1 MVKTAEKKI
10 DKKNAIVEGVIW
22 QQLLLF
28 FFPLLAGTFF
38 QTLYNTVDAIVVGR
52 FVGKEGLSAVGG
64 ATSVIINL
72 LVGFFVGISSGAT
85 VVIAQYYG
93 ARRKDDIEKAVH
105 TSIAIAIA
113 GGLIMTLLCLIVAPN
128 LLGMMDTPAETM
140 ADSAL
145 YLRIYAFG
153 MIPNM
158 IYNMGSG
165 ILRAV
170 GDSKHPT
177 YYLIAGALTNIVLD
191 LLTVVGFHMGV
202 AGAAL
207 ATIASQLISALLTLW
222 LLTRTEDI
230 YRLTLRHIR
239 FEKIYAE
246 KILGIGIPAGL
257 RSAMYSVSNIVI
269 QTAIN
274 GFGTDT
280 VAAWAAWGK
289 IDSIYWMVIAS
300 LGTATTTFIG
310 QNYGAGKYKRVR
322 QCTRVSL
329 GMSAAVSV
337 LFTFLFGNFG
347 NVFMQ
352 AFTEDHAVLL
362 IGRTMAVYLSRF
374 YITYICIEIL
384 SAVLIGMGDALVP
397 TIITILGVCV
407 LRIIWNLT
415 AVPRWHSLRTVLFN
429 YPLTWIVTSI
439 AFIIYY
445 EIYTARHRIR

>member
-1 MVKTAEKKI
+1 MQQRPKE
-10 DKKNAIVEGVIW
+10 NAIVEGVIW
-22 QQLLLF
+22 KQLLLF

-64 ATSVIINL
+64 AAAVIINL

-93 ARRKDDIEKAVH
+93 AKRDDDIEKAVH
-105 TSIAIAIA
+105 TAIAIAIA
-113 GGLIMTLLCLIVAPN
+113 GGLIMNLICLIIAPN
-128 LLGMMDTPAETM
+128 LLGIMNTPAETI

-170 GDSKHPT
+170 GDSRHPT
-177 YYLIAGALTNIVLD
+177 YFLIAGALANIVLD
-191 LLTVVGFHMGV
+191 LVTVLVFHMGV

-207 ATIASQLISALLTLW
+207 ATIVSQMVSALLTV
-222 LLTRTEDI
+222 LLLMRTRDS

-239 FEKIYAE
+239 FEKVYAA

-257 RSAMYSVSNIVI
+257 RSSMYSISNIVI

-310 QNYGAGKYKRVR
+310 QNYGAGKNKRVR

-329 GMSAAVSV
+329 GMAAAVSLLFSLLFRNYAQV
-337 LFTFLFGNFG
+337 L
-347 NVFMQ
+347 MH
-352 AFTEDHAVLL
+352 AFTEDSSVLL
-362 IGRTMAVYLSRF
+362 IGRTIAVYLSRF
-374 YITYICIEIL
+374 YLTYICIEIL
-384 SAVLIGMGDALVP
+384 SAVLIGMGDALIP

-407 LRIIWNLT
+407 LRIVWNLT
-415 AVPRWHSLRTVLFN
+415 AVPHWHSLRTVLFN
-429 YPLTWIVTSI
+429 YPLTWTVTST
-439 AFIIYY
+439 AFLIYY
-445 EIYTARHRIR
+445 EVYTARHRIR